1 MNGLTTT
8 SALTVL
14 QRTDTAMPRK
24 AETERFM
31 ITSHDERLKEHRIG
45 GFLRPTGG
53 IGSRTNGEKAVIVHT
68 FS

>member
-1 MNGLTTT
+1 
-8 SALTVL
+8 
-14 QRTDTAMPRK
+14 
-24 AETERFM
+24 M